1 MQEINKLIE
10 EIDQLQEQLS
20 VCQESFFPDEEEIEA
35 LEESIKEKVGQ
46 LGNKMRE
53 KFYDLA
59 AKRFR
64 NAEKIQK
71 EIDKCERFNEAIKNE
86 LEKRE
91 IDGESLLQK
100 ATRLAWY
107 GLVGN
112 VEKFFSPGLRMTGR
126 LKNVLKFNNMWMT
139 ALNKREAELKAKNGG
154 EEEAPAQESMDIKAL
169 LFDINTIQDE
179 LNIVKESFFSDDEEI
194 EALEESLKEKVTEFG
209 DKFNAKIYGAVCDIY
224 RKPDGAINKKIAKV
238 EKEIAKIEEVLKNR
252 EEERDRTTV
261 LRIVKQS
268 AAVAIAPWV
277 YSIIIN
283 FSKNAQPSFLLKQ
296 TLRAEKILL
305 SKLNQRK
312 AELES
317 KGGEEEAPAQES
329 AGLEFELEFLD
340 DEE

>member
-71 EIDKCERFNEAIKNE
+71 EIDKCERFNEAVKNE

-91 IDGESLLQK
+91 VDGEKFLEK
-100 ATRLAWY
+100 AKRLAWY
-107 GLVGN
+107 GIVGN
-112 VEKFFSPGLRMTGR
+112 MEKFFTPEMRMTRR

-139 ALNKREAELKAKNGG
+139 ALNKREAELKAKNV
-154 EEEAPAQESMDIKAL
+154 EEAPAQEAMDIKAL
-169 LFDINTIQDE
+169 LFDINTLQDE
-179 LNIVKESFFSDDEEI
+179 LNIVKESFSSDDEEI

-238 EKEIAKIEEVLKNR
+238 EKEVAKIEEVLKNR

-268 AAVAIAPWV
+268 AAVALAPWV
-277 YSIIIN
+277 YSIIMN

-317 KGGEEEAPAQES
+317 KNEGEEAPAQES

>member
-71 EIDKCERFNEAIKNE
+71 EIDKCERFNEAVKNE

-91 IDGESLLQK
+91 VDGEKFLEK
-100 ATRLAWY
+100 AKRLAWY
-107 GLVGN
+107 GIVGN
-112 VEKFFSPGLRMTGR
+112 MEKFFTPEMRMTRR

-139 ALNKREAELKAKNGG
+139 ALNKREAELKAKNV
-154 EEEAPAQESMDIKAL
+154 EEAPAQEAMDIKAL
-169 LFDINTIQDE
+169 LFDINTLQDE
-179 LNIVKESFFSDDEEI
+179 LNIVKESFSSDDEEI

-238 EKEIAKIEEVLKNR
+238 EKEVAKIEEVLKNR

-268 AAVAIAPWV
+268 AAVALAPWV
-277 YSIIIN
+277 YSIIIG

-296 TLRAEKILL
+296 TLRADKILL

>member
-10 EIDQLQEQLS
+10 EINQLQEQLS

-59 AKRFR
+59 AKRYR
-64 NAEKIQK
+64 NVEKIQK
-71 EIDKCERFNEAIKNE
+71 EIDKCERFNEDVKNE

-91 IDGESLLQK
+91 VEGESLLQK

-107 GLVGN
+107 SLVGDLEN
-112 VEKFFSPGLRMTGR
+112 FFGPKLRMTRR

-139 ALNKREAELKAKNGG
+139 ALNKREAELKAKNG
-154 EEEAPAQESMDIKAL
+154 EEAPAQEAMDIKAL
-169 LFDINTIQDE
+169 LFDINTLQDE
-179 LNIVKESFFSDDEEI
+179 LNIVKESFFQDEEI

-268 AAVAIAPWV
+268 AAVALAPWV

-296 TLRAEKILL
+296 TLRADKILL

-312 AELES
+312 TELES
-317 KGGEEEAPAQES
+317 KGGEEAPAQES

>member
-1 MQEINKLIE
+1 
-10 EIDQLQEQLS
+10 
-20 VCQESFFPDEEEIEA
+20 
-35 LEESIKEKVGQ
+35 
-46 LGNKMRE
+46 MRE

-64 NAEKIQK
+64 NVEKIQK
-71 EIDKCERFNEAIKNE
+71 EVDKCERFNEAVKNE
-86 LEKRE
+86 LERRE

-107 GLVGN
+107 SLVGN
-112 VEKFFSPGLRMTGR
+112 MEKFFSPGLRMTRR

-154 EEEAPAQESMDIKAL
+154 EEAPAQEAMDIKAL
-169 LFDINTIQDE
+169 LFDINTMQDE
-179 LNIVKESFFSDDEEI
+179 LNIVKESLLPDDEEI
-194 EALEESLKEKVTEFG
+194 EALEESIKEKLLEFN
-209 DKFNAKIYGAVCDIY
+209 DKYVSTIYGAVCDVY

-238 EKEIAKIEEVLKNR
+238 EKEIEKIEGILNKR
-252 EEERDRTTV
+252 DEERDLKTV
-261 LRIVKQS
+261 LRIAKQT
-268 AAVAIAPWV
+268 AAVALAPV
-277 YSIIIN
+277 TYSIIMN

-305 SKLNQRK
+305 SKLKQRK

-317 KGGEEEAPAQES
+317 KNGGEEAPAQES

>member
-71 EIDKCERFNEAIKNE
+71 EIDKCERFNEAVKNE

-91 IDGESLLQK
+91 IDGESLLEK
-100 ATRLAWY
+100 AARLAWY
-107 GLVGN
+107 SLVGN
-112 VEKFFSPGLRMTGR
+112 MEKFFSPGLRMTRR

-139 ALNKREAELKAKNGG
+139 ALNKREAELKAKNGEG
-154 EEEAPAQESMDIKAL
+154 EAPAQEAMDIKAL
-169 LFDINTIQDE
+169 LFDINTMQDE
-179 LNIVKESFFSDDEEI
+179 LNIVKESLLPDDEEI

-209 DKFNAKIYGAVCDIY
+209 DKFNAKVYGAVCDIY

-238 EKEIAKIEEVLKNR
+238 EKEIAKIEGVLKNR
-252 EEERDRTTV
+252 EEERDRATV
-261 LRIVKQS
+261 LRIVKQ
-268 AAVAIAPWV
+268 AAVVAIAPV
-277 YSIIIN
+277 TYSIIMN
-283 FSKNAQPSFLLKQ
+283 LSKNAQPSFLLKQ
-296 TLRAEKILL
+296 TLRADKILL

-317 KGGEEEAPAQES
+317 KGGEEAPAQES